1 MPYCPKCDMEFV
13 KGITVCTDCGGTL
26 YESEEAAREAL
37 REAENKAM
45 EEAGKEW
52 ARAFGTDG
60 EEGRQAMEEAVSGV
74 RKGPSQ
80 KTAPAPSAYVKKSS
94 RYQDMKSS
102 ASAFLI
108 IGCVLLAA
116 AAASFIYLS
125 SKNGGAYPA
134 ESRAFP
140 AGVAAF
146 IPSLAFCALG
156 LVCLLVSFKTN
167 RSAAAMKDA
176 AAKENQETEE
186 LVSRFINSHTA
197 EEIDG
202 RLATESKTGNSAETP
217 EACSP
222 EELALKRYGLI
233 QDYLITENDLPD
245 PDYVDFLCEE
255 IYNRMY
261 GAE

>member
-1 MPYCPKCDMEFV
+1 
-13 KGITVCTDCGGTL
+13 
-26 YESEEAAREAL
+26 
-37 REAENKAM
+37 
-45 EEAGKEW
+45 
-52 ARAFGTDG
+52 
-60 EEGRQAMEEAVSGV
+60 MEEAVSGV

-140 AGVAAF
+140 AGIAAF

-186 LVSRFINSHTA
+186 LVSRFVNSHTA
-197 EEIDG
+197 EEIDR
-202 RLATESKTGNSAETP
+202 RLAAESKTGSGAGNGAETPAGSSTGNDMESTAGNGAETP